1 MAFNEQTAPIEV
13 FKAAARTA
21 TVTSSNI
28 DRNSYGRA
36 QTFSVIYSGAV
47 PTGTTPSL
55 TLSIEESDDGSTG
68 WAAIPT
74 ARLIGGA
81 FTATN
86 AAAFYERSVRNTKR
100 FLRVVMTISGTTP
113 SFTCAVVAL
122 AGDPLDASI

>member
-28 DRNSYGRA
+28 DRNTLGRA
-36 QTFSVIYSGAV
+36 QTFSFVYTGAT
-47 PTGTTPSL
+47 PTGSTPSL

-68 WAAIPT
+68 WAAI
-74 ARLIGGA
+74 ASGRIVGGA
-81 FTATN
+81 FTATT

-100 FLRVVMTISGTTP
+100 FLRVVMTITGGTP
-113 SFTCAVVAL
+113 SFTNAVVCV
-122 AGDPLDASI
+122 AGDPLDQSI